1 MKVAGSPG
9 LVRLTGDHPLYK
21 SFYLMN
27 SQNFRGADVSLT
39 TKRTAII
46 LSENNLRQRILNR
59 NEDALKA
66 GVNIVLYML
75 SGNYKSDQIHTR
87 QILNRLKKR
96 ELFR

>member
-1 MKVAGSPG
+1 
-9 LVRLTGDHPLYK
+9 
-21 SFYLMN
+21 MN

-39 TKRTAII
+39 TKRSAII
-46 LSENNLRQRILNR
+46 LSENNLRQRILSR
-59 NEDALKA
+59 NDDALKA
-66 GVNIVLYML
+66 SVNIVLYML